1 MTFARLAP
9 LGLFG
14 LAALLI
20 FSGDHMSA
28 CPYCGA
34 PNRTYSEEFESM
46 SVVVFAKL
54 VSAPPPSPARD
65 SSADAGPE
73 EELVKSRFEVK
84 RVLKGANLLGDSKTI
99 ETLYFGEPKIGQTFL
114 LMASDPPKLMWT
126 APLPISS
133 RVEEY
138 LTKLVKISKD
148 EKRLE
153 QFLPDLE
160 DAEEFIAR
168 DSYDEFAKA
177 PYDDIR
183 KLKDK
188 LPHAKLLE
196 WIKNTD
202 GVVASRRRLY
212 LVMLSICGSKADVPL
227 LEEMI
232 KSSDRKVKAGLDAMI
247 GCYLTLEGENGLKL
261 IEDLYLRNPK
271 SDYADTYAAIMAIR
285 VLGTELQTVPKEKLV
300 KSLHCMLDRP
310 PLADLVI
317 PDLARWE
324 DWTVVD
330 RLVELFKKADEKSNW
345 VRVPVI
351 NYLQAC
357 PLPAAKKHLEELSK
371 IDPDAFKR
379 ASSFFFPGGGAP
391 AKPADPNKASQAE
404 PTMDDEVQVAARPLI
419 PASEAPVVAESEVQE
434 ASNRVTR
441 GNSPPEPLNPIY
453 YFGVPLLSVGSLAGG
468 IWLIL
473 TGAGQR

>member
-1 MTFARLAP
+1 MAP
-9 LGLFG
+9 LAAVG
-14 LAALLI
+14 LAALLF
-20 FSGDHMSA
+20 FSGDRMTA

-34 PNRTYSEEFESM
+34 PNRTYSEEFDSM

-54 VSAPPPSPARD
+54 VSAPPPSPAKG
-65 SSADAGPE
+65 SSADIGAE
-73 EELVKSRFEVK
+73 DELIKSRFEVK
-84 RVLKGANLLGDSKTI
+84 KVLKGASLLGDSKTI

-114 LMASDPPKLMWT
+114 IMASDPPKLAWT

-133 RVEEY
+133 RIEVY
-138 LTKLVKISKD
+138 LTKLTKLPKD
-148 EKRLE
+148 NTRLE

-160 DAEEFIAR
+160 DAEEFVAR

-177 PYDDIR
+177 PYEDLQ
-183 KLKDK
+183 KLKAK
-188 LPHAKLLE
+188 LPHAKLVE
-196 WIKNTD
+196 WIKNSD

-227 LEEMI
+227 LESMI
-232 KSSDRKVKAGLDAMI
+232 KSEDRKVKAGLDAMI
-247 GCYLTLEGENGLKL
+247 GCYLTLEGETGLKL
-261 IEDLYLRNPK
+261 IEDLYLKNPK

-324 DWTVVD
+324 DWSVID
-330 RLVELFKKADEKSNW
+330 RLVDLFKKADDKSNW

-357 PLPAAKKHLEELSK
+357 PLPEAKKQLDVLSK
-371 IDPDAFKR
+371 LDPDAFKR

-391 AKPADPNKASQAE
+391 ATPKADPNKASQAN
-404 PTMDDEVQVAARPLI
+404 PKGSDVQVAARPVVGGGDD
-419 PASEAPVVAESEVQE
+419 AEPVVAESEVQE
-434 ASNRVTR
+434 ASAKATR
-441 GNSPPEPLNPIY
+441 TNSKPEPMNLAY
-453 YFGVPLLSVGSLAGG
+453 YFGVPILAVGSLAGG
-468 IWLIL
+468 MWLIL